1 MKQIKVDFAD
11 GKFFVRAPIMELGR
25 VRGFP
30 NRRWV
35 SRVKAWVAPAIRA
48 NVEYIKANLSSFEL
62 TDVAMAKVRNY
73 ERPSYMREQFPAEYE
88 FKTEPRVIQR
98 KALNFLW
105 GRDRA
110 ALFMDMRTGKTK
122 TVIDWVSALSVWKGA
137 HRLLVVCPL
146 SVRETWRSEFAVHCP
161 VEYSIHLLDTKKV
174 KAFEEWEKSG
184 SPLKVLVVGVESL
197 AAGRAIDHVQFFCL
211 RGSETVMIVDESSK
225 IKNHSAQRTKRAI
238 GLGKECR
245 WRAILTGTPMGNS
258 LVDLFAQYEFLDT
271 DIIGVGDYYSFRAR
285 YCVMG
290 GFERKQIVGY
300 QNTAELIELV
310 KPYTFQARKADVFE
324 NMPPKT
330 YIERVVEMTPEQRR
344 VYESV
349 KKGTGEVLQVR
360 TALEKMLRLQQIAG
374 GFLTEQMDDGSQRVS
389 PVGKSNS
396 KLDELMSVLDEVE
409 GQVVVWAAFRAE
421 IDMVYH
427 ALVDKY
433 GGSQVVKVDG
443 SVGEQDRKRAMAA
456 FQGGDV
462 RFYVGTVST
471 SGMGVSLSA
480 ADVEIYYSNTFSYID
495 REQSEER
502 AFNEKKPL
510 GTLIVDIMMKD
521 TVDRHVLKALKLK
534 KDVSEYVR
542 EHFDEVSR
550 AVSTNSH

>member
-1 MKQIKVDFAD
+1 MKAIIIDFRD
-11 GKFFVRAPIMELGR
+11 GKFFIQAPFMELER

-30 NRRWV
+30 NRRWQ
-35 SRVKAWVAPAIRA
+35 SKLRQWVAPAIRA
-48 NVEYIKANLSSFEL
+48 NIEYIKANLGYFEL
-62 TDVAMAKVRNY
+62 SDVAMAKVRNY
-73 ERPSYMREQFPAEYE
+73 ERPSYSRESFPDEYE

-105 GRDRA
+105 SRDRA

-137 HRLLVVCPL
+137 RRLLVVCPL
-146 SVRETWRSEFAVHCP
+146 SVRETWRSEFENHCP
-161 VEYSIHLLDTKKV
+161 VEYSICLLDTKKV

-197 AAGRAIDHVQFFCL
+197 AAGRAIDHVSFFCL
-211 RGSETVMIVDESSK
+211 RGSETVVVVDESSK
-225 IKNHSAQRTKRAI
+225 VKNHSAIRTKRVIA
-238 GLGKECR
+238 LGKECK
-245 WRAILTGTPMGNS
+245 WRAIMTGTPMGNS
-258 LVDLFAQYEFLDT
+258 LVDLFSQYEFLDT

-300 QNTAELIELV
+300 QNTAELVELV

-324 NMPPKT
+324 SMPPKT
-330 YIERVVEMTPEQRR
+330 YIERVVEMTPEQRK

-349 KKGTGEVLQVR
+349 KKGTGEVLQVK

-396 KLDELMSVLDEVE
+396 KLEELLSVLEETE
-409 GQVVVWAAFRAE
+409 GQTVVWAAFRAE
-421 IDMVYH
+421 IDMIYN
-427 ALVDKY
+427 ALVNRY
-433 GGSQVVKVDG
+433 GENQVVKVDG
-443 SVGEQDRKRAMAA
+443 SVNEQDRKKAMAL
-456 FQGGDV
+456 FQGGEV

-480 ADVEIYYSNTFSYID
+480 ADVEIYFSNTFSYID

-502 AFNEKKPL
+502 AFNERKPL
-510 GTLIVDIMMKD
+510 GTLIVDILTNG

-542 EHFDEVSR
+542 ERFNEVVHDVFPNGS
-550 AVSTNSH
+550 